1 MNAIYK
7 NLSALALAALITG
20 ACESQARTYNLASEG
35 VQLSLTAPRLPVFPQ
50 SLLREGYTEGV
61 VRVAFDVDQTGQLRD
76 WFAIE
81 ATHPEFAA
89 AVGKAMDT
97 WTFSPP
103 TANGEAR
110 AVVGRFQVNFRA
122 SGTAISFSGPDFNA
136 LVINELS
143 GYKRD
148 EVKLVRYDDLDT
160 PIKPV
165 HMVSPAIP
173 TDMAAANDGASAVFT
188 FYIDSSGRV
197 RVPALDHLDGDV
209 DPDALL
215 ATQEALSQWTFE
227 RPTVNSKPAVVRVA
241 QEFVFR
247 AR

>member
-35 VQLSLTAPRLPVFPQ
+35 VQLSLTAPRMPVFPQ

-61 VRVAFDVDQTGQLRD
+61 VRVAFDVDHTGQLRD
-76 WFAIE
+76 WFAVE
-81 ATHPEFAA
+81 STHPDFAA
-89 AVGKAMDT
+89 AVGKAIGS
-97 WTFSPP
+97 WTFTAP
-103 TANGEAR
+103 TVNGEPR
-110 AVVGRFQVNFRA
+110 SVVGRLQVDFRA

-136 LVINELS
+136 IVINELS
-143 GYKRD
+143 GYARD

-173 TDMAAANDGASAVFT
+173 ADMAAANDGASAVFT
-188 FYIDSSGRV
+188 FYIDAEGRV
-197 RVPALDHLDGDV
+197 RAPALDRLDGDV

-215 ATQEALSQWTFE
+215 AAQEALSEWTFE
-227 RPTVNSKPAVVRVA
+227 LPRINSKPAVVRVA